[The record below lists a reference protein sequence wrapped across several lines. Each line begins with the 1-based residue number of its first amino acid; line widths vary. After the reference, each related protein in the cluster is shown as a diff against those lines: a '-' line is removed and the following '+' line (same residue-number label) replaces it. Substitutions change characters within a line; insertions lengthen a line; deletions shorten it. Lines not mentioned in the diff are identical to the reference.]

1 MGRKLVPAAA
11 AGVTIYFKGS
21 GGVETECGGRIAWPI
36 VPDLRSGPLAVRRFK
51 SGPPPHAL
59 PSRVRCA
66 AAYCSGGAA
75 STTSRCRRAA
85 TRR

>member
-36 VPDLRSGPLAVRRFK
+36 APDLRSGSSGIRRFK
-51 SGPPPHAL
+51 SGPPHHAL
-59 PSRVRCA
+59 PGRVRCA